1 MAVNI
6 SRSLNSSMFEG
17 STDGKYRKVRPNTT
31 VADPNMGDSLVRA
44 NRQSLHPF
52 QNYGFIDTEES
63 NMVSPGSI
71 KAGRIAPRKGAT
83 PVANLD
89 NMMMAQ
95 NY

>member
-1 MAVNI
+1 MTVNI
-6 SRSLNSSMFEG
+6 SRSLNSQLLEG

-52 QNYGFIDTEES
+52 QNYGYIDTQES
-63 NMVSPGSI
+63 SMVNPGGMNG
-71 KAGRIAPRKGAT
+71 GRIASGKGAFS
-83 PVANLD
+83 PDLD
-89 NMMMAQ
+89 NIMMAQ

>member
-1 MAVNI
+1 MSVNI

-17 STDGKYRKVRPNTT
+17 ATDGKYRKVRPNTT

-52 QNYGFIDTEES
+52 QNYGFIDTQES
-63 NMVSPGSI
+63 NMVNP
-71 KAGRIAPRKGAT
+71 AGVRSGIVSSRKGAT